1 MGKWNELFHYSKN
14 LFTTLGGNYTDF
26 IFSEHLFMA
35 DSSMFMVSEIDLSLS
50 FSVAKATLELQM
62 SVRPSVTK
70 TTQPLRIL
78 SICHYAY
85 ILISKMFYLISQIPQ
100 ISVLILISKIFYL
113 ISQIFQISV
122 HQSITKTPQPLRI
135 APINHRTY

>member
-50 FSVAKATLELQM
+50 FSVAKATLELQL
-62 SVRPSVTK
+62 SVC
-70 TTQPLRIL
+70 L
-78 SICHYAY
+78 SICNRNPSASRNCSYRPSSLSTIEPIDHRAY
-85 ILISKMFYLISQIPQ
+85 
-100 ISVLILISKIFYL
+100 
-113 ISQIFQISV
+113 
-122 HQSITKTPQPLRI
+122 QPSTLPTIKPIGIDHRAYRPSSLSTI
-135 APINHRTY
+135 KPINHQAH